1 MANPKKVR
9 TGGLGRGLDAIFLDN
24 ENNDNNAQERNVTS
38 MLRISD
44 IEPRSGQPRKN
55 FDDESLSQLADSIA
69 ANGIIQP
76 IAVRALENGFYQII
90 AGERRW
96 RAAKMAGLI
105 EVPVIIMETDDLGAS
120 ELALIENIQRE
131 NLNPV
136 EEAGGYRALIEEYGL
151 TQEEVSRRVGRSR
164 SAIANSLRLFDLPTS
179 VLKMVTEEKLT
190 AGHGRALL
198 GLKNPDEMKKLA
210 DNIYNKGLSVRSA
223 EEAVRLYNK
232 ALAKKAAENP
242 EAGDSEEKKL
252 PVVDYN
258 TELERRVANISGY
271 KIRIINKNPKKAKA
285 LSIEYNDNDDLEAI
299 LIKLCGD
306 DFFSE

>member
-1 MANPKKVR
+1 MANAKKVR

-24 ENNDNNAQERNVTS
+24 DNDNSAQERSTTS
-38 MLRISD
+38 MLRVSD
-44 IEPRSGQPRKN
+44 IEPRTGQPRKN

-69 ANGIIQP
+69 AKGIIQP

-96 RAAKMAGLI
+96 RAAKMAGLL

-131 NLNPV
+131 NLNAV

-164 SAIANSLRLFDLPTS
+164 SAVANSLRLFDLPTA
-179 VLKMVTEEKLT
+179 VLKMVTDDMLT
-190 AGHGRALL
+190 AGHARALL

-210 DNIYNKGLSVRSA
+210 DNIYKKGLSVRAA
-223 EEAVRLYNK
+223 EEAVRSINK
-232 ALAKKAAENP
+232 ALAKKDAETP
-242 EAGDSEEKKL
+242 QADETGLKL
-252 PVVDYN
+252 PAVDYN
-258 TELERRVANISGY
+258 TELERRVANISGH
-271 KIRIINKNPKKAKA
+271 KIRIYNNNPKKAKTV
-285 LSIEYNDNDDLEAI
+285 SIEYTDNEDLEAI
-299 LIKLCGD
+299 LLKLCGED
-306 DFFSE
+306 LFSE